1 MPVGIAPQRG
11 AKSAKA
17 QSGSLEGSFAH
28 NLAHSVDVYTRPQRV
43 NKGAASPGTPR
54 QLGGGQRP
62 PSRQVSARRAA
73 RCRL

>member
-11 AKSAKA
+11 AKNAKA
-17 QSGSLEGSFAH
+17 APSGSLEGSFAH
-28 NLAHSVDVYTRPQRV
+28 NLAHSVDVYTRPQRL

-62 PSRQVSARRAA
+62 
-73 RCRL
+73 